1 MKILFD
7 HQAFSNQAV
16 GGVSR
21 YVFELISR
29 LAVNCDVKLSGLFF
43 QNRYVKELDRNNYD
57 ALTFDSRSAAVVKA
71 SKQINSLHTRYLKAT
86 QSFDIVHETFYFGGT
101 VKGRTTVV
109 TCYDLIHE
117 LFPSY
122 FKDSA
127 ATIRAKRKIFNRADH
142 IIAISQQTK
151 TDLQSFYGIDSSKVS
166 VIYLGADLKLEK
178 VQPDL
183 GRESVTPYF
192 IYVGKRRG
200 YKNWTVLI
208 EALAKLKGMG
218 VRVKLWCLGGGRFE
232 KGEID
237 LISRLSLDGFCMQHD
252 PSDSELGSFYAN
264 AVALVCT
271 SLYEGFGLPILEAMK
286 SGCPVISTTGGSL
299 LEVTNGCTMS
309 FSPNDVESLS
319 EHMARLLDDGEFR
332 KELIERGKVNASRFS
347 WVACADDTLAVYRRL
362 CT

>member
-21 YVFELISR
+21 YVFELASR
-29 LAVNCDVKLSGLFF
+29 LAVNCDVKVSGLFF
-43 QNRYVKELDRNNYD
+43 QNRYAKELDRNNHD
-57 ALTFDSRSAAVVKA
+57 GFVFDSRNAAVIRA
-71 SKQINSLHTRYLKAT
+71 SKQINGLHTYYLKAT
-86 QSFDIVHETFYFGGT
+86 QSFDIVHETFYFGGA
-101 VKGRTTVV
+101 VKGRATVV

-117 LFPSY
+117 LFPNY

-127 ATIRAKRKIFNRADH
+127 ATIRAKQKIFNRADH

-166 VIYLGADLKLEK
+166 VIYLGADLKLEN
-178 VQPDL
+178 VQSSSE
-183 GRESVTPYF
+183 GESVTPYF

-200 YKNWTVLI
+200 YKNWSVLL
-208 EALAKLKGMG
+208 ETLAKLKGMG
-218 VRVKLWCLGGGRFE
+218 VRVNLWCIGGGRFE
-232 KGEID
+232 KDEAD
-237 LISRLSLDGFCMQHD
+237 LMSRLAVDGLCVQYD
-252 PSDSELGSFYAN
+252 PSDNELASIYAN

-271 SLYEGFGLPILEAMK
+271 SLYEGFGLPIIEAMK

-299 LEVTNGCTMS
+299 LEITNDCALS

-319 EHMARLLDDGEFR
+319 GHMLRLLDDDNCR
-332 KELIERGKVNASRFS
+332 KELVERGRLNASRFS
-347 WVACADDTLAVYRRL
+347 WEACGDDTLSLYRRL